1 MCPAEY
7 TRLNPAV
14 FAKAVLHWRESC
26 STLWWSLCLVKSI
39 ICVVSLVPFSASPK
53 DHRAQQSGKLCI
65 QYRLCAWF
73 TAPATFLDAP
83 TSSYIVRMRTADQPT
98 IDTTFSLFF
107 TVASDASV
115 PSLYFYGY
123 FKVKYIGS
131 RAIHLSSIA
140 TEGAA
145 AGADGGKA
153 AAGVPDLASAVATA
167 DEIKKTKKAPSK
179 AYFVVSDRACVS
191 VLTPQSCPA
200 ADCCPNCVPF
210 RQRREGMCV
219 LRLLLT
225 SYLLSSSLRFSSLL
239 FSSFNRG

>member
-1 MCPAEY
+1 
-7 TRLNPAV
+7 
-14 FAKAVLHWRESC
+14 
-26 STLWWSLCLVKSI
+26 
-39 ICVVSLVPFSASPK
+39 
-53 DHRAQQSGKLCI
+53 
-65 QYRLCAWF
+65 
-73 TAPATFLDAP
+73 
-83 TSSYIVRMRTADQPT
+83 MRTADQPT

-107 TVASDASV
+107 TVASDAFT
-115 PSLYFYGY
+115 LFLRL
-123 FKVKYIGS
+123 FQVKYIGS

-191 VLTPQSCPA
+191 VLTPQSCSA

-225 SYLLSSSLRFSSLL
+225 SYLLSSSLLFSSLL
-239 FSSFNRG
+239 LL

>member
-1 MCPAEY
+1 MSLRCKRRKGEGDYVKQLYENDQPKMCPRTEY

-39 ICVVSLVPFSASPK
+39 ICVVSLVPFSTSPK

-107 TVASDASV
+107 TVASDARCLHFIFTVISRLNISV
-115 PSLYFYGY
+115 RVQSTCLALLL
-123 FKVKYIGS
+123 KV
-131 RAIHLSSIA
+131 LLQVQM
-140 TEGAA
+140 AA
-145 AGADGGKA
+145 RLLQEFRIWLLPLRLQTRLK
-153 AAGVPDLASAVATA
+153 
-167 DEIKKTKKAPSK
+167 
-179 AYFVVSDRACVS
+179 
-191 VLTPQSCPA
+191 
-200 ADCCPNCVPF
+200 
-210 RQRREGMCV
+210 RQRRH
-219 LRLLLT
+219 RLKRTLWCRT
-225 SYLLSSSLRFSSLL
+225 VHV
-239 FSSFNRG
+239 